1 MVLSNFT
8 NQSAI
13 ARLAAGI
20 FFPQRPALGLDQ
32 RSYSPAVLDKIVSAN
47 AEHKS
52 AYKAQKML
60 WKLGEVSISVSEIMD
75 LSGMIGQE
83 LCEHLQQQS
92 LAHAEQRLEPQH
104 PQPPRVAVVSVD
116 GGRIMT
122 REEGER
128 GVHEQ
133 HWKETKNACLLT
145 MSSTP
150 SDTDPHPELPA
161 CFTNR
166 EYVEKLVREMH
177 SSGYCGGK
185 SEEIPAISPKTAAP
199 SSTTVEPSNSSANSR
214 RQEKPWRPKRLM
226 RTCISSMACSD
237 DFGPVVAGE
246 AQQRGFYTQRGHFL
260 RVCTNRILTRSVSE
274 VRVYAPRYV
283 AAKKRRLCPCRVYQA
298 EQKGFVGDGGT
309 WNWTIHA
316 AYFSDFVPITDF
328 VHPLGYLYDVAQ
340 VLSPQ
345 DPWPQYLRATTA
357 CWQGRVA
364 EVLGELRAWAA
375 THLTLANEKLS
386 EDDPRSTVRETITY
400 LENNEGRM
408 DYPSY
413 RRRGLPVSSFM
424 IESLI
429 KEINYRVKGTEK
441 FWNRPQGA
449 EQILQIRAAALCDDD
464 RLSQWILNRRGSYFY
479 RRSTPQKTALAVPA

>member
-133 HWKETKNACLLT
+133 RWKETKNACLLT

-246 AQQRGFYTQRGHFL
+246 AQQRGF
-260 RVCTNRILTRSVSE
+260 
-274 VRVYAPRYV
+274 
-283 AAKKRRLCPCRVYQA
+283 YQA